1 MPNLVGRAGALAGR
15 PGRLVTRRGIDSE
28 RRWSI
33 AGRRATFV
41 FVKVMVHSNR
51 SPAKNEGCLGVTE
64 TTTDDA
70 YVGSLAAA
78 IVAQRCPVEGGRA
91 AHLHWGPRWSAAR
104 RVGACRPPGMS
115 GPSTRAND
123 GAEPSAKRVKVE
135 GKGVPPWKAAAERR
149 AAGPAAPGS
158 KPIPEGR
165 PNCLAGLT
173 LVFTGE
179 LSSLGR
185 DDAVDLAKRYGAYV
199 AILTCSK
206 VTTAPSSKTSFVVV
220 GEGAGAKKLET
231 IQKNRLKTLDEDG
244 FLQLI
249 AERGAQKLDERVKD
263 KLAAEEKKVQA
274 AARALETSSAPGQLW
289 TSKYAPKQLKELVGN
304 KSNVEKLQAWLRDW
318 PKSLQANFKKPGP
331 HATNTFRAML
341 ISGAPGIGKTT
352 AVHLVCKLEGYEVLE
367 LNASDTRSKRLL
379 ESELSQTIHNRSIG
393 DWAKPGT
400 AKLGRLAIV
409 LDEVDGMSGG
419 DRGGIGAINA
429 LIRKTQVPIICICN
443 DRRNPKMQPLYSTTF
458 NMTFAKPTVQAIRS
472 RMLSIAFR
480 EGLQI
485 PAEVMDQLIAAAQS
499 DLRLVTNM
507 LSTWKLSHK
516 RMSFDEGKKFGA
528 ANQKPTL
535 QTPFSLYGELAS
547 PQRFGPLNK
556 QSLNDKLDYYF
567 QDHAFVPLMVAE
579 NYIKS
584 QPVLAQRESVPAL
597 KEWKQLQLLRNAS
610 ESISDGDLVD
620 TLMNGPQQHWS
631 LMPLHGIA
639 SSVRPCS
646 YIYGGHSS
654 FPAFPSYVVCTHSAS
669 WAKTPSACVCSANSW
684 TCRPACVL
692 ALQARKTTCAS
703 RTCQVCSRCSWIQ
716 FCRRVRRPSQASSIL
731 WTSTTSCPRTVRR
744 SWSSSWATCG
754 ARTGSRRC
762 QRPLNRL
769 SRAPT
774 MLAASTYP
782 ALTPV
787 RWHS

>member
-1 MPNLVGRAGALAGR
+1 MP
-15 PGRLVTRRGIDSE
+15 
-28 RRWSI
+28 
-33 AGRRATFV
+33 
-41 FVKVMVHSNR
+41 
-51 SPAKNEGCLGVTE
+51 EG
-64 TTTDDA
+64 
-70 YVGSLAAA
+70 
-78 IVAQRCPVEGGRA
+78 
-91 AHLHWGPRWSAAR
+91 
-104 RVGACRPPGMS
+104 
-115 GPSTRAND
+115 
-123 GAEPSAKRVKVE
+123 EPSAKRIKVE
-135 GKGVPPWKAAAERR
+135 GKGMPAWKATAERR
-149 AAGPAAPGS
+149 AAGPIAPGS

-185 DDAVDLAKRYGAYV
+185 DDAVDLAKRYGA
-199 AILTCSK
+199 K
-206 VTTAPSSKTSFVVV
+206 VTTAPSSKTSYVVV

-231 IQKNRLKTLDEDG
+231 IKKNRLKTLDEDG

-249 AERGAQKLDERVKD
+249 ADRGAQKLDERVKE
-263 KLAAEEKKVQA
+263 KLAADEKKVQA
-274 AARALETSSAPGQLW
+274 AAQALETSSAPGQLW
-289 TSKYAPKQLKELVGN
+289 TSKYAPRQLKELVGN
-304 KSNVEKLQAWLRDW
+304 KANVEKLQAWLRDW
-318 PKSLQANFKKPGP
+318 PKSLKTHFKKPGP
-331 HATNTFRAML
+331 NATNTFRAML
-341 ISGAPGIGKTT
+341 ISGTPGIGKTT
-352 AVHLVCKLEGYEVLE
+352 AVHLACKLEGYEVLE
-367 LNASDTRSKRLL
+367 LNASDTRSKKLL

-393 DWAKPGT
+393 HWATPGE

-458 NMTFAKPTVQAIRS
+458 NMTFSKPTVQAIRS

-507 LSTWKLSHK
+507 LSTWKLSQT
-516 RMSFDEGKKFGA
+516 RMSFDESKTFGA

-556 QSLNDKLDYYF
+556 QTLNDKLDYYF

-579 NYIKS
+579 NYLKS

-597 KEWKQLQLLRNAS
+597 KDWKQLQLLRNAS

-620 TLMNGPQQHWS
+620 TLMHGPQQHWS

-639 SSVRPCS
+639 SSNSKRLRLQRQLVDLQTRLRLSTTGSKDDVRQ
-646 YIYGGHSS
+646 
-654 FPAFPSYVVCTHSAS
+654 SYVPGLLSLLVDPIVRDGQAAISGVIDNMDEYYLIPEDRDTLIELELGEERREDRLKKLPTAVKTAFTRAYNARSHPMAFVKSAAPVVKGRAIKAEVPDNEEAYEVGGPNITDTQVDEEPADDIDEEADRS
-669 WAKTPSACVCSANSW
+669 AELDPAKDALLRPAKRSKTPSA
-684 TCRPACVL
+684 
-692 ALQARKTTCAS
+692 
-703 RTCQVCSRCSWIQ
+703 
-716 FCRRVRRPSQASSIL
+716 
-731 WTSTTSCPRTVRR
+731 
-744 SWSSSWATCG
+744 G
-754 ARTGSRRC
+754 AR
-762 QRPLNRL
+762 
-769 SRAPT
+769 SRA
-774 MLAASTYP
+774 SK
-782 ALTPV
+782 
-787 RWHS
+787 